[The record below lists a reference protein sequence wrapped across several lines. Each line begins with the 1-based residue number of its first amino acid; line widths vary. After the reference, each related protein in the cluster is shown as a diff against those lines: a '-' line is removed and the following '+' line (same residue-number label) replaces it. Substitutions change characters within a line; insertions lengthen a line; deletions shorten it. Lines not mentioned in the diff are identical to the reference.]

1 MPNRRGFTLVEM
13 LFVVVMLGIM
23 GVVVTRILIGS
34 FRVSRAQLAQADMQS
49 NVRTAGLAVPLEL
62 REIGYDSN
70 TTSNVVTSDIEAMAL
85 TEIQFRAMR
94 GIGTTCGTPALTEL
108 RIRKPPMA
116 MRNPLLTDGY
126 LLFVENDPN
135 LVIDDQWIPVVVTA
149 IDPDGLCGADSAI
162 VLTVT
167 TPDVAPGTPL
177 ALSEIFVGGPIR
189 YYERMRFGLFTDADG
204 RDYVGARSVSLGE
217 LAYRAVAGP
226 VEQAWPPGFRFV
238 YFNRAGVLL
247 DPGVAA
253 PAEVRMIEL
262 TLQGETARTVNL
274 AGTMPNAN
282 RSMTVTTRVALRNTL
297 RH

>member
-1 MPNRRGFTLVEM
+1 MPSRRGFTLIE
-13 LFVVVMLGIM
+13 LLIVVVMLGIM
-23 GVVVTRILIGS
+23 GVVVTQVLIGS
-34 FRVSRAQLAQADMQS
+34 FRVSRAQLVQADMQS
-49 NVRTAGLAVPLEL
+49 NVRTAGLVVPLEL

-70 TTSNVVTSDIEAMAL
+70 TFTNAVTSDIEAMAL
-85 TEIQFRAMR
+85 TELQFRAMR
-94 GIGTTCGTPALTEL
+94 GIGSTCGTPNLNEF

-116 MRNPLLTDGY
+116 MRNPLMTDGY

-135 LVIDDQWIPVVVTA
+135 LAVDDQWIPLVVTA
-149 IDPDGLCGADSAI
+149 IDYDGLCGADSAI

-167 TPDVAPGTPL
+167 APDVAPATPL
-177 ALSEIFVGGPIR
+177 AISEIKVGGPIR
-189 YYERMRFGLFTDADG
+189 YYERIRFGLFTDADG
-204 RDYVGARSVSLGE
+204 RAYVGARSVSLGE
-217 LAYRAVAGP
+217 AAYRAVAGP
-226 VEQAWPPGFRFV
+226 VDQGTGFRFR

-253 PAEVRMIEL
+253 PADVRTVEL

-274 AGTMPNAN
+274 AGSLPNAN